1 MEDHDHQL
9 QAQAQ
14 APAPAPPSAQDLQ
27 FLSPLRDLIFSFVPA
42 LFLKSVVL
50 LKIPDIIAS
59 AGPESSSTLSLRQIA
74 ARLPSQTP
82 HLDYLSRILRYLST
96 KGIFIESQTTSTDN
110 PFDFRYGLTDTAK
123 LLFVNQ
129 GDKNANPWT
138 LLPFLLM
145 INHEPFMAPFH
156 HIHEC
161 VLQGRGPFQIAHGK
175 DLWAYTKENPH
186 SNTVFNT
193 GMESFTKVIMRL
205 FVGCYKGFQPGE
217 RLRVV
222 DVGGGNGAAIA
233 QIVETYPQIHGINF
247 DLPQV
252 IENAPSIPGVEHVG
266 GDMFESIPSADVVFI
281 KHVLHNW
288 DDEQCVKILENCHKA
303 LPENGRLIV
312 VDAVVADQPSASQE
326 VQMIFDLIMISYTGG
341 GRERSEQQWRR
352 LLENSGF
359 TCTLKIVELPGIS
372 SLNIL
377 EITKVKPL

>member
-9 QAQAQ
+9 Q
-14 APAPAPPSAQDLQ
+14 PSPPAQDLQ
-27 FLSPLRDLIFSFVPA
+27 FLSPLRDLIFSSVPA

-50 LKIPDIIAS
+50 LKIPDMIAS
-59 AGPESSSTLSLRQIA
+59 AGPESSYTLSLRQIA

-96 KGIFIESQTTSTDN
+96 QGIFIESQTTSSDN

-123 LLFVNQ
+123 MFFVNQ
-129 GDKNANPWT
+129 GAKNENP
-138 LLPFLLM
+138 LSLVPFFLM
-145 INHEPFMAPFH
+145 INDETFMNPLH

-161 VLQGRGPFQIAHGK
+161 VLQGQSVAGGAFQIAHGK
-175 DLWAYTKENPH
+175 NLWAHTRENHH

-205 FVGCYKGFQPGE
+205 FVGCYEGFKPGE
-217 RLRVV
+217 KLRVV

-233 QIVETYPQIHGINF
+233 QIVEAHPDIHGINF

-252 IENAPSIPGVEHVG
+252 TETAPSIPGVEHVG
-266 GDMFESIPSADVVFI
+266 GDMFDSIPSADVVFI

-288 DDEQCVKILENCHKA
+288 DDDRCVKILENCHKA
-303 LPENGRLIV
+303 LPDNGRLIV
-312 VDAVVADQPSASQE
+312 VEAVLSDQPSPSQE

-352 LLENSGF
+352 LLEKSGF
-359 TCTLKIVELPGIS
+359 ATLKIAQLPGIS

-377 EITKVKPL
+377 ETTKGNCL